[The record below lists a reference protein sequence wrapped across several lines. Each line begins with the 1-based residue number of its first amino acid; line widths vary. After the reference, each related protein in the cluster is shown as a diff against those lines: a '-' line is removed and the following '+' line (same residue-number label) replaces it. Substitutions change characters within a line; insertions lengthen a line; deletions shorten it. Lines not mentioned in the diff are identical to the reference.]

1 MALLRRTAFILF
13 TTTGNQIYRIFHD
26 SGVHEM
32 ANHIWNV
39 EVLYH
44 IRRSLVIWSIWWHS
58 DYNLQSTDR
67 VGGPFRFLWP
77 YSLYRQPFSM
87 CGGILFHLDD
97 FIAINRWRTFKWYDC
112 GFVNFRDCI
121 NTSTVH
127 RTVTDLRVICN
138 QICVYV
144 TALLQLGI
152 LIFFSLKRNSNVRKR
167 GILFGL

>member
-1 MALLRRTAFILF
+1 MNDTVILVQPVNIIVLLLGLVVNGDLRMVLLRRTEFILF

-39 EVLYH
+39 EVVYH
-44 IRRSLVIWSIWWHS
+44 IRRSLV
-58 DYNLQSTDR
+58 
-67 VGGPFRFLWP
+67 GP
-77 YSLYRQPFSM
+77 YSLYLRPFSM
-87 CGGILFHLDD
+87 CGGILFHLDHS
-97 FIAINRWRTFKWYDC
+97 IAINRWRTFKWYDC
-112 GFVNFRDCI
+112 GFVNFRDSI

-127 RTVTDLRVICN
+127 RTVTNLRIICN

-152 LIFFSLKRNSNVRKR
+152 LIFFSLKRN
-167 GILFGL
+167 